1 MDPMR
6 SVVFELGGGL
16 QANLETGGN
25 VGNVGALI
33 IRIGFWELLIMI
45 TV

>member
-1 MDPMR
+1 MR

-25 VGNVGALI
+25 VGALI

-45 TV
+45 IV